1 MSELKVAVAQWP
13 DGLRPG
19 DMTWKKIAAEVAA
32 QAPDVLVT
40 NEMPFGH
47 WLAEAESYDPDLAQA
62 SVSLHEEGMGAL
74 AELRVPVVFSSRPV
88 SGGLVLANEAFALV
102 EGRYRSLHQKHYFP
116 QEPGFYEQ
124 AWFELQVPGF
134 QAVEVA
140 GLKIGVL
147 LCTELMFNRHALD
160 YGRAGVQLIIAPR
173 ASGTDHRYWEVACA
187 MAAIVSGAYLVTA
200 NRTAVAP
207 RGQAF
212 GGRGMVF
219 SPQGIELA
227 PVVAGGDLILCYEL
241 NLAASE
247 AAKMAYPCYV
257 DIPPT
262 LKAQGH

>member
-19 DMTWKKIAAEVAA
+19 DSTWKSIAAEVTA

-47 WLAEAESYDPDLAQA
+47 WLAEAERYDPELAQA
-62 SVSLHEEGMGAL
+62 CVSLHEEGLAAL
-74 AELRVPVVFSSRPV
+74 AGLGVPVVFSSRPV
-88 SGGLVLANEAFALV
+88 SGRLTLANEAFALV
-102 EGRYRSLHQKHYFP
+102 KGRYQSLHQKHYFP

-124 AWFELQVPGF
+124 AWFEAQVPGF
-134 QAVEVA
+134 EVAEVA
-140 GLKIGVL
+140 GVKAGVL

-160 YGRAGVQLIIAPR
+160 YGRAGAQLIISPR
-173 ASGTDHRYWEVACA
+173 ASGMEHRYWEVASA

-200 NRTAVAP
+200 NRTGMAP

-219 SPQGIELA
+219 SPQGHELA
-227 PVVAGGDLILCYEL
+227 PAAARDSLILCYTVDL
-241 NLAASE
+241 TASE
-247 AAKMAYPCYV
+247 AARTAYPCYV
-257 DIPPT
+257 QIPAS
-262 LKAQGH
+262 LE